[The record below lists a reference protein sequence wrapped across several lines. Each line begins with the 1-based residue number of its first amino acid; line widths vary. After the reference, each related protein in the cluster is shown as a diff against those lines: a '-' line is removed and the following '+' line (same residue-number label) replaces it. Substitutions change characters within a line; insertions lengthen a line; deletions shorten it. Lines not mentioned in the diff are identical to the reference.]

1 MVAPCNKEQRRQAT
15 RQACNRVRSALTHW
29 VNTFEG
35 KNLSAHHLSKHE
47 RSDQLRF
54 LGLTHTGIFAMSTR
68 QTATMRSANIVS
80 PNISQPF
87 HPRTSMTWITTI
99 PYEQAEG
106 RLRQLYDRV
115 KGPDNNVD
123 NIMLAHSL
131 RPHTMEGH
139 MALYKQVLH
148 HTANKVAKVFVEVLG
163 VYTSA
168 LNRCLYC
175 VDHHATGLARLLNDD
190 ARSAPLI
197 AALRAGEIPEGL
209 EARQR
214 EALRYARTL
223 CLTPAELTEADA
235 AALRASG
242 WNDGEILEINQV
254 VAYFAYA
261 NRTVLGL
268 GVTTDGDVL
277 GLSPHG
283 NDWQH
288 R

>member
-1 MVAPCNKEQRRQAT
+1 
-15 RQACNRVRSALTHW
+15 
-29 VNTFEG
+29 
-35 KNLSAHHLSKHE
+35 
-47 RSDQLRF
+47 
-54 LGLTHTGIFAMSTR
+54 
-68 QTATMRSANIVS
+68 
-80 PNISQPF
+80 
-87 HPRTSMTWITTI
+87 MTWINTV
-99 PYEQAEG
+99 PYQQSEG

-148 HTANKVAKVFVEVLG
+148 HTANKVPKDFLEMLG

-175 VDHHATGLARLLNDD
+175 VDHHAAGLARLLNDET
-190 ARSAPLI
+190 RSAPLI
-197 AALRAGEIPEGL
+197 TALRAGEIPEGL

-223 CLTPAELTEADA
+223 CLAPAELTEANA
-235 AALRASG
+235 TALRDSG

-268 GVTTDGDVL
+268 GVSTDGDVL

-283 NDWQH
+283 DDWQH